1 MMAALSHTITL
12 RFDGSA
18 ATRLLAE
25 LGDAPLEVREAFLSA
40 FESGE
45 QLFLLKCDD
54 LLTRRTGE
62 MVVRL
67 EPTNCLL
74 SLFPATGAGD

>member
-1 MMAALSHTITL
+1 MAALSHTITL
-12 RFDGSA
+12 RFDCSA

-25 LGDAPLEVREAFLSA
+25 LRDAPLEVREAFLSA

-45 QLFLLKCDD
+45 QLFLLKSDD
-54 LLTRRTGE
+54 LLTGGTAE

-67 EPTNCLL
+67 EPADCLL
-74 SLFPATGAGD
+74 RLLPATGAGD